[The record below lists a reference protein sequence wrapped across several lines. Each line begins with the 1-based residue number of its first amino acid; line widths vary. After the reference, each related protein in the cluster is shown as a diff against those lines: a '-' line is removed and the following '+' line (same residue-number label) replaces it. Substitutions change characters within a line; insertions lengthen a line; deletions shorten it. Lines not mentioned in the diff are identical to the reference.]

1 MIANFVACYSS
12 FSFFLETLVRT
23 SGKQKVGVIAN
34 FVACYL
40 VGVPLGLVLSFHY
53 RQSILGL
60 WWGQVI
66 SKKKIKTKKTCGV
79 TLGLV
84 LSLHYRQSK
93 TWSVVRG
100 RSFL

>member
-1 MIANFVACYSS
+1 LWRATRLFP
-12 FSFFLETLVRT
+12 FFFDTLVRT

-60 WWGQVI
+60 WWGQVL
-66 SKKKIKTKKTCGV
+66 SQKEIKTKKKKPV
-79 TLGLV
+79 A
-84 LSLHYRQSK
+84 
-93 TWSVVRG
+93 
-100 RSFL
+100 